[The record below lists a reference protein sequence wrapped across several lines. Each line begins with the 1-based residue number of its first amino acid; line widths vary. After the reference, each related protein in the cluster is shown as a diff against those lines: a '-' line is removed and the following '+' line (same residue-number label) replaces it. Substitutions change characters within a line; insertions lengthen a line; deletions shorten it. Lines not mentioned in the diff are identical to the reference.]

1 MNAPGGGY
9 GGAGDDCAEEVK
21 AACAAHDYDRA
32 ASLTLARYGG
42 ELLAFVSARLHSVT
56 DGEDVFAIF
65 AEKLWLG
72 LPQFEWRCSLRSWC
86 YRLARN
92 AANDYASLAHHRRE
106 RNLTPEAHAR
116 LSQLVAHVRTDTRGY
131 LKTPVKDRMQ
141 ELRETLTPDDQML
154 LILRVDRNMA
164 WRDLAIALGDDTATP
179 SDADLE
185 KEAARLRKRF
195 ERVKDQL
202 RELARADGLL

>member
-1 MNAPGGGY
+1 MTAPP
-9 GGAGDDCAEEVK
+9 ADDDAEVR
-21 AACAAHDYDRA
+21 AACAAQDYDRA

-42 ELLAFVSARLHSVT
+42 ELVAFVTARLRSVA

-86 YRLARN
+86 YRLVRN
-92 AANDYASLAHHRRE
+92 AANDFASLAHHRRE
-106 RNLTPEAHAR
+106 RMLTPEAHAR
-116 LSQLVAHVRTDTRGY
+116 LSQLVDHVRTNTRAY

-141 ELRETLTPDDQML
+141 ELRETLSEDDQML

-164 WRDLAIALGDDTATP
+164 WRDLAIALSDGGSLTP
-179 SDADLE
+179 GEVELD

-195 ERVKDQL
+195 ERVPDPL

>member
-1 MNAPGGGY
+1 MSSPG
-9 GGAGDDCAEEVK
+9 ADERDVRE
-21 AACAAHDYDRA
+21 ACDVRDYDRA
-32 ASLTLARYGG
+32 ASLTLGRYGG
-42 ELLAFVSARLHSVT
+42 ELLAFVSARLRSAA
-56 DGEDVFAIF
+56 DGEDVFAAF

-92 AANDYASLAHHRRE
+92 AANDFLSLAHHRRE
-106 RNLTPEAHAR
+106 LNLAPEAHAR
-116 LSQLVAHVRTDTRGY
+116 LSQLVDRVRTNTRAY
-131 LKTPVKDRMQ
+131 LKTAVKDRMQ
-141 ELRETLTPDDQML
+141 ELRETLEPDDQML
-154 LILRVDRNMA
+154 LILRVDRGMA
-164 WRDLAIALGDDTATP
+164 WRDLAVAMSDDDATP
-179 SDADLE
+179 SDAALD

>member
-1 MNAPGGGY
+1 MS
-9 GGAGDDCAEEVK
+9 DDDADIR
-21 AACAAHDYDRA
+21 AACDARDYDRA
-32 ASLTLARYGG
+32 SSVALGRYGG
-42 ELLAFVSARLHSVT
+42 ELLAFVSARLRST
-56 DGEDVFAIF
+56 ADGEDVFAAF

-86 YRLARN
+86 YRLVRN
-92 AANDYASLAHHRRE
+92 AANDFLSLAHHRRE
-106 RNLTPEAHAR
+106 RNLTPGAQAR
-116 LSQLVAHVRTDTRGY
+116 LSQLVDHVRTNTRAY
-131 LKTPVKDRMQ
+131 LRTPVKDRMQ
-141 ELRETLTPDDQML
+141 ELRETLSADDQML

-164 WRDLAIALGDDTATP
+164 WRDLAVALSDGGSDGAAP
-179 SDADLE
+179 PGDADLD

>member
-1 MNAPGGGY
+1 MSSPGG
-9 GGAGDDCAEEVK
+9 DERDVRE
-21 AACAAHDYDRA
+21 ACDVRDYDRA
-32 ASLTLARYGG
+32 ASLTLGRYGG
-42 ELLAFVSARLHSVT
+42 ELLAFVSARLRSPA
-56 DGEDVFAIF
+56 DGEDVFAAF

-92 AANDYASLAHHRRE
+92 AANDFLSLAHHRRE
-106 RNLTPEAHAR
+106 LNLAPEAHAR
-116 LSQLVAHVRTDTRGY
+116 LSQLVDRVRTNTRAY
-131 LKTPVKDRMQ
+131 LKTAVKDRMQ
-141 ELRETLTPDDQML
+141 ELRETLEPDDQML
-154 LILRVDRNMA
+154 LILRVDRGMA
-164 WRDLAIALGDDTATP
+164 WRDLAVAMSDDDATP
-179 SDADLE
+179 SDAELD

>member
-1 MNAPGGGY
+1 MSDD
-9 GGAGDDCAEEVK
+9 GDIH
-21 AACAAHDYDRA
+21 AACEGREFDRA
-32 ASLTLARYGG
+32 ASLTITRYGG
-42 ELLAFVSARLHSVT
+42 ELLAFITARLRNNA
-56 DGEDVFAIF
+56 DGEDVFAAF

-92 AANDYASLAHHRRE
+92 AANDFLSLAQHRRE
-106 RNLTPEAHAR
+106 RQITPSALAR
-116 LSQLVAHVRTDTRGY
+116 LSQLVDHVRTNTRAY
-131 LKTPVKDRMQ
+131 LKTAVKDRMQ
-141 ELRETLTPDDQML
+141 ELRETLPADDQML

-164 WRDLAIALGDDTATP
+164 WRDLAVALGEGGESAPP
-179 SDADLE
+179 SDTDLD

>member
-1 MNAPGGGY
+1 MSCADS
-9 GGAGDDCAEEVK
+9 DDPDVRE
-21 AACAAHDYDRA
+21 ACDARDYDRA
-32 ASLTLARYGG
+32 ASVAIGRYGG
-42 ELLAFVSARLHSVT
+42 ELLAFVSARLRSVA
-56 DGEDVFAIF
+56 DGEDVFAAF

-92 AANDYASLAHHRRE
+92 TANDFLSLAHHRRE
-106 RNLTPEAHAR
+106 LNLAPEAHAR
-116 LSQLVAHVRTDTRGY
+116 LSQLVDHVRTNTRAY
-131 LKTPVKDRMQ
+131 LKTAVKDRMQ
-141 ELRETLTPDDQML
+141 ELRETLPPDDQML
-154 LILRVDRNMA
+154 LILRVDRGMA
-164 WRDLAIALGDDTATP
+164 WRDLAVALSDGVATV
-179 SDADLE
+179 SDAELD